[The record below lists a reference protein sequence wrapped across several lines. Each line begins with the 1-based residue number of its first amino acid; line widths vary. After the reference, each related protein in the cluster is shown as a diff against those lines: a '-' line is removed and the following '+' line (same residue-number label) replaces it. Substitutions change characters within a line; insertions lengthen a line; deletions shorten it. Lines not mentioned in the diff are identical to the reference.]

1 MENNFQLPQAPENK
15 YINSSEYARKIQSA
29 YYRMRPKIFIERFKN
44 LNLIAQIG
52 IFFFPLISIVTS
64 VSFIYG
70 HMMVIG
76 NLYLAV
82 IISVLLL
89 GIVELTKNHLLTNGL
104 DTYFS
109 NSGKSMGTFVFAFLF
124 SALSFVMSY
133 NGAEML
139 VKNMDTSKQVIKDSS
154 MVNLAAIDN
163 NYSLQI
169 AAEQSKID
177 NINAMAKKQWHGL
190 HTTQQTTLL
199 TSIEE
204 NIKTLRLLG
213 EKEKDRILSEKSVNL
228 STAESSVNYN
238 AWIFKIFAG
247 IIEFLLILSI
257 TFEAFYKFKTVRE
270 DMDLKNFKTDPNRH
284 INLEPKNIKIIGENQ
299 PVQAPSIGLNS
310 GNNERK
316 VIGFIQGVTIDE
328 NRVYENRIELQSG
341 FRTCKNCTAE
351 FVAKHHKQVYCNNEC
366 RIEFWEQKN
375 GRKLMLKKAK

>member
-70 HMMVIG
+70 HMMVLG

-89 GIVELTKNHLLTNGL
+89 GIVELTKNYLLTNGL

-154 MVNLAAIDN
+154 LVNLTAVDN

-190 HTTQQTTLL
+190 HTTEQTTLL

-270 DMDLKNFKTDPNRH
+270 DMDLKNYKTDPNRH
-284 INLEPKNIKIIGENQ
+284 ISLEPKNIKIIGENQ
-299 PVQAPSIGLNS
+299 PAQAPSIGLNS

-316 VIGFIQGVTIDE
+316 VVGFLQGISNDKD
-328 NRVYENRIELQSG
+328 RMYENRTVLQNG
-341 FRTCKNCTAE
+341 LRTCKNCNAE

-366 RIEFWEQKN
+366 RIQFWEQKN
-375 GRKLMLKKAK
+375 GRILIMKKAK